1 MFVII
6 LIMASGILF
15 GRLLRNRNLKF
26 LSKVINILIWLL
38 LFLLGV
44 EVGGDERIVKG
55 ITGLGVEAIGIS
67 VAAVIGS
74 ALLAWGLWKWSNY
87 RVKGRGRR

>member
-1 MFVII
+1 
-6 LIMASGILF
+6 MAAGILF
-15 GRLLRNRNLKF
+15 GRLLRNRELKY

-55 ITGLGVEAIGIS
+55 ITGLGVEALGIS
-67 VAAVIGS
+67 IAAVFGS
-74 ALLAWGLWKWSNY
+74 ALLAWGLWKWSAC
-87 RVKGRGRR
+87 RRKGGSGR